1 MKNYFV
7 WTKGTEDKLYKFPY
21 IILLFIICDMLIYPV
36 MFVYV
41 ALLQCRFGNYTDFFS
56 YPTYELFGFVILI
69 GIYVYI
75 STKKLSGYEFE
86 EISEE

>member
-1 MKNYFV
+1 MF
-7 WTKGTEDKLYKFPY
+7 LYVG
-21 IILLFIICDMLIYPV
+21 LLKY
-36 MFVYV
+36 
-41 ALLQCRFGNYTDFFS
+41 RFGNYPDFFS

-86 EISEE
+86 EIREE